1 MVMTFYLWNM
11 SAVVLAAVILFP
23 TGLAPQPEPLGAAW
37 WLLRPAWL
45 LACAICLVPFML
57 AFRWAERSVPVPPT
71 TMDPPVALVLAVLG
85 TAATAAGLAV
95 LAANAFP
102 VPGDEQVWLTG
113 CGAAA
118 VFAGALLLRVDPIA
132 PLRSSS

>member
-1 MVMTFYLWNM
+1 LY
-11 SAVVLAAVILFP
+11 P
-23 TGLAPQPEPLGAAW
+23 TGLAPQPEPLSTAW

-57 AFRWAERSVPVPPT
+57 AFRWAERPVPVAESSLGPRT
-71 TMDPPVALVLAVLG
+71 ALALAVLG
-85 TAATAAGLAV
+85 TAATAAGLAI

-102 VPGDEQVWLTG
+102 VQGNEQVWLTSG
-113 CGAAA
+113 GVAA

-132 PLRSSS
+132 PLRPAP